1 MIIFENKLIDI
12 SNELKEAINI
22 INDLKNDNNIFI
34 TKYIKEKEL
43 NKKTLDTILPYLIF
57 QWFIVNST
65 TVGGE

>member
-1 MIIFENKLIDI
+1 MNNIFKEISSNLKTIEDFNNNIIFENKLIDI

-43 NKKTLDTILPYLIF
+43 NKKL
-57 QWFIVNST
+57 
-65 TVGGE
+65 